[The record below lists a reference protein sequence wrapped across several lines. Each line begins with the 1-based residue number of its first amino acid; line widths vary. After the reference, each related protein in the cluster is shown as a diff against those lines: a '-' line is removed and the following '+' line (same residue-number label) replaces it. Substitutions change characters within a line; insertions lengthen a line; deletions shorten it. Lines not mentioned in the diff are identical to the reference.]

1 MLTIIFISRSRST
14 HETKLTVQITVQ
26 RHASKW
32 HFHFPFTFRTHILH
46 IHICSWSQCLSI
58 HFTRMGKQLLQ
69 KYKPKTT
76 GYVTIQLHGRKH
88 TNNTD
93 MIWKN
98 TLNSALILKQHYKHG
113 AVFFLFS
120 IHAILWSHDS
130 TQACIQNFTNTT
142 LTTGRYHKNVV
153 SEGSI
158 LQGASTPSDT
168 TERWTV
174 TRQQQLHVI
183 HKW

>member
-1 MLTIIFISRSRST
+1 MC
-14 HETKLTVQITVQ
+14 
-26 RHASKW
+26 
-32 HFHFPFTFRTHILH
+32 FPFTFGTHILH

-58 HFTRMGKQLLQ
+58 HFTRMGKQPLQ
-69 KYKPKTT
+69 NHNPKTT
-76 GYVTIQLHGRKH
+76 EYVTRQPHGRKH
-88 TNNTD
+88 TNNID
-93 MIWKN
+93 MILKN

-113 AVFFLFS
+113 AVLFLFS
-120 IHAILWSHDS
+120 IHAISRSYDTS
-130 TQACIQNFTNTT
+130 QACIQNFTNTT
-142 LTTGRYHKNVV
+142 WTTGRYHKYVV